1 MDYGSTRTA
10 GYRRRA
16 RDAGGGHRGRPRR
29 AALSALLVAIG
40 ALLVAAV
47 SAQAGSGGI
56 GATGSTGG
64 GSGSGTVDQSR
75 YTRIW
80 QSYSAAD
87 HHWAHK
93 TSYCESGE
101 NPRAVALGG
110 SYRGA
115 FMFTRP
121 AWKGAPKSPGGD
133 PITYSW
139 RTQAVVAV
147 ALKHQ
152 LGTKPWPVCG

>member
-1 MDYGSTRTA
+1 MDYGNTRTA
-10 GYRRRA
+10 GYRRKA
-16 RDAGGGHRGRPRR
+16 HGAIGGRRGRPRR
-29 AALSALLVAIG
+29 AALPALLLAIG

-47 SAQAGSGGI
+47 GAQAGSGGI
-56 GATGSTGG
+56 GALGGTSAGSA
-64 GSGSGTVDQSR
+64 SGTTTQGR
-75 YTRIW
+75 YMRIW
-80 QSYSAAD
+80 NSYSAAD
-87 HHWAHK
+87 HRWAHK

-110 SYRGA
+110 AYRGA

-133 PITYSW
+133 PITYGW

>member
-10 GYRRRA
+10 GYRWKA
-16 RDAGGGHRGRPRR
+16 QGAGGGRRGRPRR
-29 AALSALLVAIG
+29 AALAALPVAIG
-40 ALLVAAV
+40 ALLLAAAG
-47 SAQAGSGGI
+47 AQAGSGGV
-56 GATGSTGG
+56 GAVGGTGASATASVDGG
-64 GSGSGTVDQSR
+64 R
-75 YTRIW
+75 YERIW

-87 HHWAHK
+87 HRWAHK

-110 SYRGA
+110 TYRGA

-133 PITYSW
+133 PIRYSW

>member
-1 MDYGSTRTA
+1 MDDGSARRA

-16 RDAGGGHRGRPRR
+16 QGFGGGFARPPCR
-29 AALSALLVAIG
+29 AALG
-40 ALLVAAV
+40 ALLLAVGAMIVAAGG
-47 SAQAGSGGI
+47 AQAGSGGV
-56 GATGSTGG
+56 GATAATGG
-64 GSGSGTVDQSR
+64 GTGTVDGSR

-80 QSYSAAD
+80 RSYSAAD
-87 HHWAHK
+87 HRWAHR

-101 NPRAVALGG
+101 NPRAIGG
-110 SYRGA
+110 GGAYRGA

-121 AWKGAPKSPGGD
+121 AWNGAPKSPGGD
-133 PITYSW
+133 PIHYSW

-152 LGTKPWPVCG
+152 LGTRPWPVCG

>member
-1 MDYGSTRTA
+1 MDYGSGRTA
-10 GYRRRA
+10 GYRGKA
-16 RDAGGGHRGRPRR
+16 QGAGGGHRGRPGR
-29 AALSALLVAIG
+29 AALSALLLAIG
-40 ALLVAAV
+40 ALLAAAAV
-47 SAQAGSGGI
+47 AQAGSGGI
-56 GATGSTGG
+56 DATGATGD
-64 GSGSGTVDQSR
+64 GSKSVDQSR

-87 HHWAHK
+87 HRWAHK

-121 AWKGAPKSPGGD
+121 AWRGAPKSPGGD
-133 PITYSW
+133 PIKYSW

>member
-1 MDYGSTRTA
+1 M
-10 GYRRRA
+10 
-16 RDAGGGHRGRPRR
+16 
-29 AALSALLVAIG
+29 
-40 ALLVAAV
+40 
-47 SAQAGSGGI
+47 
-56 GATGSTGG
+56 
-64 GSGSGTVDQSR
+64 
-75 YTRIW
+75 RIW
-80 QSYSAAD
+80 QSYSTAD
-87 HHWAHK
+87 HRWAHK

-133 PITYSW
+133 PIKYSW

>member
-10 GYRRRA
+10 GYRRKA
-16 RDAGGGHRGRPRR
+16 PGAGGGYRGRPRR

-56 GATGSTGG
+56 DVTGSTGG
-64 GSGSGTVDQSR
+64 GSGTVDQGR

-87 HHWAHK
+87 HRWAHK

-133 PITYSW
+133 PIKYSW

>member
-10 GYRRRA
+10 GYRRKA
-16 RDAGGGHRGRPRR
+16 HGAGGGHRGRPRR
-29 AALSALLVAIG
+29 AAPSALLLAIA
-40 ALLVAAV
+40 ALLVAAAG
-47 SAQAGSGGI
+47 AQAGSGGLA
-56 GATGSTGG
+56 ATSGTGG
-64 GSGSGTVDQSR
+64 GSVSGTVDQSR

-87 HHWAHK
+87 HRWAHK

-133 PITYSW
+133 PIKYSW